1 MTQAVSDLFKKFKE
15 LEDTIK
21 ANGDQWDTDYQN
33 VLDRLKSLDVKQD
46 SLRTNITHISQ
57 RLATIHKRLER
68 IEKELGIDEKKKS
81 DTPMPEYYG
90 L

>member
-57 RLATIHKRLER
+57 RLGTIHKRLER
-68 IEKELGIDEKKKS
+68 IEKELGIDEKKT
-81 DTPMPEYYG
+81 DTPMPDYYG